1 MSIVQE
7 RKKELIAEFAVNS
20 NDTGCVEVQCSI
32 IKERITNLTKHLQTH
47 KKDYSSERGLL
58 KLVGQL
64 RRLLSYIKKIDI
76 DRYKSLIN
84 RLSLKDK
91 Y

>member
-1 MSIVQE
+1 MSITQE
-7 RKKELIAEFAVNS
+7 KKKELIAELAANS
-20 NDTGCVEVQCSI
+20 NDTGCMEVQCSI
-32 IKERITNLTKHLQTH
+32 IKERIANLTKHLQTH

-64 RRLLSYIKKIDI
+64 RRLLSYTKRINLQRYKNLI
-76 DRYKSLIN
+76 DRLG
-84 RLSLKDK
+84 LKDK